1 METFIFTAAHNPAG
15 KSALIFE
22 LARKGYWDL
31 ITSQYAWEEAR
42 RNISIKFPGCL
53 PEMDKLPGEI
63 RIFLHSIQA
72 FCPLELPDQ
81 DTLTFIRLLTIARG
95 ILSLTNGNLGK
106 SPVVIFRLQNPLTP
120 SEEGFESEMTG
131 MKSYNNCT

>member
-1 METFIFTAAHNPAG
+1 MRRIFLDGNVIFTAAHNPAG

-53 PEMDKLPGEI
+53 PEIDKLPKLPTI
-63 RIFLHSIQA
+63 LDSPAVVSFLNPWHP
-72 FCPLELPDQ
+72 PLPTD
-81 DTLTFIRLLTIARG
+81 RL
-95 ILSLTNGNLGK
+95 
-106 SPVVIFRLQNPLTP
+106 
-120 SEEGFESEMTG
+120 GF
-131 MKSYNNCT
+131 